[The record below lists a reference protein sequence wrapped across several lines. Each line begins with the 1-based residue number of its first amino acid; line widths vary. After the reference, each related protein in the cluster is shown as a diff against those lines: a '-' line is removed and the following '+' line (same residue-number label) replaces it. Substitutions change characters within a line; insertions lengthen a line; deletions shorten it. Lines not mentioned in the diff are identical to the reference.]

1 METWKCE
8 TNKSKINASEN
19 CVEKI
24 TPRNTM
30 DFDPEKT
37 SEAYGFTSFSGLT
50 KLQ

>member
-24 TPRNTM
+24 TPGNTM
-30 DFDPEKT
+30 DFDPRKT
-37 SEAYGFTSFSGLT
+37 SLESEKILRDNQKHTD
-50 KLQ
+50 